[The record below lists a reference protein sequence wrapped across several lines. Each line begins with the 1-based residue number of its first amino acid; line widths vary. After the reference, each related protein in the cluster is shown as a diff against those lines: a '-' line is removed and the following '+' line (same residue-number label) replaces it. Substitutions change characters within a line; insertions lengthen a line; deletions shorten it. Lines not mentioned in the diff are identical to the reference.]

1 MWLTL
6 LVCLIR
12 KPKGSKEQMEIN
24 SKQLTRSEELNYW
37 LDQSLEEIC
46 LM

>member
-6 LVCLIR
+6 FSLFNK

-24 SKQLTRSEELNYW
+24 SKQLTVQKNWCKLSIPRV
-37 LDQSLEEIC
+37 DG